1 LAGTMTLL
9 ACGTKKNTQADIQ
22 AVIDSTVNARVA
34 KHDAENAVKNDSTLK
49 AMEKE
54 KADAISKEQQAQK
67 KPAPPKTIPA
77 VSQASSVTPAA
88 AQQAAAH

>member
-1 LAGTMTLL
+1 
-9 ACGTKKNTQADIQ
+9 
-22 AVIDSTVNARVA
+22 
-34 KHDAENAVKNDSTLK
+34 
-49 AMEKE
+49 MEKE